1 MGKIIYFD
9 GVCNLCNW
17 SVRFVI
23 KHDKKRIYSFAS
35 LQTNFAKN
43 QSIHINGQDIK
54 LDTIIY
60 AEDDFKYEKSD
71 AILKIMIG
79 FGGLWRL
86 IKIFRVIPKTWRDGL
101 YDMIAS
107 NRYRWFGKKDQCMV
121 PSNDIA
127 SRFIG

>member
-71 AILKIMIG
+71 AVLKIMIG

>member
-54 LDTIIY
+54 FDTIIY

-71 AILKIMIG
+71 AVLKIMIG

>member
-1 MGKIIYFD
+1 LGKIIYFD

>member
-54 LDTIIY
+54 FDTIIY